1 MNKYLTVLQN
11 SFQEHFAYRLNFILW
26 RVRMVVS
33 VLISFFL
40 WQTVFQSQ
48 STVFGYQAA
57 QMLTYILLITFIS
70 SIVLS
75 TQTFRVAEEINFGRL
90 SDFLIRP
97 ISYFGYVFARDVA
110 DKLINTIFSFFEIG
124 LLILLLRPPLMVQKE
139 PLWLVLFL
147 FATIIAAV
155 LYFEIGMLLSF
166 IGFWSRETWAPRFV
180 FYILVAFLAGTYFP
194 LDIFP
199 PPIYNILQLLPF
211 TYLVFFPLK
220 IYLGSL
226 NTIFLIKGFIVMSLW
241 IIILWWL
248 VKFLWQKGL
257 KLYTAEGQ

>member
-1 MNKYLTVLQN
+1 MNKYLAVLKN

-33 VLISFFL
+33 ILISFFL
-40 WQTVFQSQ
+40 WQTIFRSRD
-48 STVFGYQAA
+48 TVFGYREA
-57 QMLTYILLITFIS
+57 QMLTYILLITFIG

-97 ISYFGYVFARDVA
+97 IHYFGYVFSRDIA
-110 DKLINTIFSFFEIG
+110 DKLINTIFSFFELG
-124 LLILLLRPPLMVQKE
+124 LLILLLHPPLILQSGS
-139 PLWLVLFL
+139 LWLGLFFL
-147 FATIIAAV
+147 SVVFAAI

-166 IGFWSRETWAPRFV
+166 IGFWSKETWAPRFV
-180 FYILVAFLAGTYFP
+180 FYILVVFLACTYFP

-211 TYLVFFPLK
+211 TYLVFFPIK
-220 IYLGSL
+220 IYLGKVE
-226 NTIFLIKGFIVMSLW
+226 IAFLLKGFLLMLVWIMLLW
-241 IIILWWL
+241 YLMKILWR
-248 VKFLWQKGL
+248 KGL